1 MISFPTQAGH
11 PAKRA
16 FAVRSSQKRL
26 RRSGMIEGTWD
37 LDDTKQGHPA
47 SSAHVSERGLM
58 LNSVPARPTRLG
70 AFSWRRTPAA
80 LGFLREAIV
89 IVAAV
94 LLYFAV
100 RGLVET
106 RVLVAHE
113 NARAIVDLERWLG
126 IFVEPDLQQL
136 IVPHDWLVALANWV
150 YIYGHWPVVALTLVW
165 LNLRHG
171 AAYPRFRNALLV
183 SGALGLIVFATFPV
197 APPRFLPDL
206 GFWDSVTARSESY
219 RVLQPPSL
227 VNKYAAM
234 PSLHFG
240 WNLLMGIAWAQYAT
254 TRAGKIFGWLMPV
267 AMLLAIVV
275 TANHYLLDGVAGG
288 ALALVGLTVAT
299 AFVARRSSAPAPV
312 SSARHPVRLPATERA
327 A

>member
-1 MISFPTQAGH
+1 MLSLPAERRH

-16 FAVRSSQKRL
+16 IAIAVRS
-26 RRSGMIEGTWD
+26 RREQLPSSGMMEGFWGTD
-37 LDDTKQGHPA
+37 GDNQGHQTG
-47 SSAHVSERGLM
+47 STHGSERGRM
-58 LNSVPARPTRLG
+58 LDSFPAHPARLG
-70 AFSWRRTPAA
+70 ARSMRLPAA
-80 LGFLREAIV
+80 TFTLLREALIIV
-89 IVAAV
+89 VAV
-94 LLYFAV
+94 FLYFAV

-106 RVLVAHE
+106 RVWLAHE
-113 NARAIVDLERWLG
+113 HARAIVDLERRLG

-165 LNLRHG
+165 LHMRHG
-171 AAYPRFRNALLV
+171 AAYPRFRNALLI
-183 SGALGLIVFATFPV
+183 SGALGLIVFATYPV

-206 GFWDSVTARSESY
+206 GFWDSVSARSESY

-254 TRAGKIFGWLMPV
+254 TRAGRVFGWLMPV
-267 AMLLAIVV
+267 AMLIAIVV
-275 TANHYLLDGVAGG
+275 TANHYLLDGAAGG
-288 ALALVGLTVAT
+288 ALALVGLAIAT
-299 AFVARRSSAPAPV
+299 TLA
-312 SSARHPVRLPATERA
+312 VRPRA
-327 A
+327 AAAPRTQSTAPHPAACP